1 MPTIA
6 EMNAITPAAHDILP
20 LADALRPV
28 LLRASRALRRESHR
42 AGVSQLDAQ
51 LLGAVKKNA
60 GIGVSELADREQMSR
75 ASMSGHV
82 KRLEAA
88 GWIARREADADDRRR
103 VGLALTAKGAR
114 ALDAIR
120 RRRNDWLAA
129 GLARLSAAERA
140 ALAAAAEPLARLAED
155 R

>member
-1 MPTIA
+1 MSSELVPT
-6 EMNAITPAAHDILP
+6 ITPAADKDVLP
-20 LADALRPV
+20 LADALRPA
-28 LLRASRALRRESHR
+28 LLRASRALRREAQR
-42 AGVSQLDAQ
+42 AGVSALDAQ
-51 LLGAVKKNA
+51 LLGAVKKSA
-60 GIGVSELADREQMSR
+60 GIGVSALAEREQMTR

-82 KRLEAA
+82 KRLEQA
-88 GWIARREADADDRRR
+88 GWIVRLAADDEDRRR
-103 VGLALTAKGAR
+103 VGLALTTKGAR

-129 GLARLSAAERA
+129 RLAKLGPTERA